1 MTLINLLKKYPSKGK
16 LHFLKI
22 YDDYFKNFKNKKINI
37 LEIGVHEGKSLMIW
51 KDYFPKANIIGID
64 LKSYNFNINRIFTF
78 QGDQTDINFLL
89 RLSRKFKKFDIIIDD
104 GSHVCSHIIKTFGAL
119 FDFLKEDG
127 LYICE
132 DLQTSYWPRY
142 GGSRINLNKKN
153 TSLSFFKT
161 LVDSGNYESYDRPF
175 YKKSKFDGKIKFVHF
190 FQNLVIIKKGPTNN
204 LQYNNFKLKNK
215 LLDLCKKFI
224 SKFYN

>member
-1 MTLINLLKKYPSKGK
+1 MQLIDLFKKYPSKGK

-22 YDDYFKNFKNKKINI
+22 YEHYFKDFKNKKINI

-51 KDYFPKANIIGID
+51 KDYFPKANIVGID
-64 LKSYNFNINRIFTF
+64 LKTYNFKINRIFTF
-78 QGDQTDINFLL
+78 QGDQTDTNFLL
-89 RLSRKFKKFDIIIDD
+89 TVARKFKKFDIIIDD
-104 GSHVCSHIIKTFGAL
+104 GSHICSHIIKTFGVL
-119 FDFLKEDG
+119 FDYLKNDG

-161 LVDSGNYESYDRPF
+161 LVDSGNYESHDRPF

-190 FQNLVIIKKGPTNN
+190 FQNLVIIEKGRTNN

-215 LLDLCKKFI
+215 LLDFCKKFI

>member
-1 MTLINLLKKYPSKGK
+1 MQLIDLFKKYPSKGK

-22 YDDYFKNFKNKKINI
+22 YEHYFKDFKNKKINI

-51 KDYFPKANIIGID
+51 KDYFPKANIVGID
-64 LKSYNFNINRIFTF
+64 LKTYNFKINRIFTF
-78 QGDQTDINFLL
+78 QGDQTDTNFLL
-89 RLSRKFKKFDIIIDD
+89 TVARKFKKFDIIIDD
-104 GSHVCSHIIKTFGAL
+104 GSHICSHIIKTFSVL
-119 FDFLKEDG
+119 FDYLKDDG

-153 TSLSFFKT
+153 TSISFFKT
-161 LVDSGNYESYDRPF
+161 LVDSGNYESHDRPF
-175 YKKSKFDGKIKFVHF
+175 YKKSKFDGNIKFVHF
-190 FQNLVIIKKGPTNN
+190 FQNLVIIKKGRTNN

-215 LLDLCKKFI
+215 LLDFCKKFI